1 MEGKNEA
8 ARPAGGMPEAESG
21 EGRNRREPK
30 PFDNGRSGRPK
41 AAAGEKG
48 AEPKKKP
55 APAASPADSN
65 PARSAQSETEKER
78 KSLRVCIVT
87 GLSGSGKS
95 TAIQVF
101 EDLRYFT
108 VDGLPATMAGEMVA
122 LMEKPSM
129 AHFKGIVLGM
139 DIRQSNFLDTIQ
151 DAIEGLRRSGRT
163 PEIVFLEADTPEIMR
178 RYATT
183 RRPHPLESEGV
194 GLEAAVLLERKRLAP
209 LRAMADMVV
218 NTTRFSIH
226 DLRRVIQ
233 RRFRSRTGD
242 LRALRVNVI
251 SFGFK
256 YGVPREA
263 DYVFDLRFLPNPY
276 FVQELRAKSGRDSDV
291 ADYVFAT
298 PKAREFRA
306 KLLELIFFILPLM
319 ENEGRYRLTIAFG
332 CTGGRHRSVAVAEAV
347 HTALR
352 QAGYPVTLEHRHL
365 ALG

>member
-1 MEGKNEA
+1 MEGKYE
-8 ARPAGGMPEAESG
+8 RKVPLTG
-21 EGRNRREPK
+21 ER
-30 PFDNGRSGRPK
+30 
-41 AAAGEKG
+41 AAGTENVRRRG
-48 AEPKKKP
+48 EDAPTESADPGRRLSAGERQEPQKKP
-55 APAASPADSN
+55 APGMGSAGTGTTGENREDGAA
-65 PARSAQSETEKER
+65 ER
-78 KSLRVCIVT
+78 RNLRVCIVT

-151 DAIEGLRRSGRT
+151 DAIEGLRREGWT
-163 PEIVFLEADTPEIMR
+163 PEIVF
-178 RYATT
+178 
-183 RRPHPLESEGV
+183 
-194 GLEAAVLLERKRLAP
+194 LEAAVLLERKRLAP

-233 RRFRSRTGD
+233 RRFRSRTGN
-242 LRALRVNVI
+242 LRALRVNII

-276 FVQELRAKSGRDSDV
+276 FVSELRAKSGKDSDV

-298 PKAREFRA
+298 PKAREFRT

-347 HTALR
+347 HTALH

-365 ALG
+365 ELG

>member
-1 MEGKNEA
+1 MEGKNE
-8 ARPAGGMPEAESG
+8 RKVPLTG
-21 EGRNRREPK
+21 ER
-30 PFDNGRSGRPK
+30 
-41 AAAGEKG
+41 AAGTENVRRRG
-48 AEPKKKP
+48 EDAPTESADPGRRLSAGERQESQKKP
-55 APAASPADSN
+55 APGMGSAGTGTTGENREDGAA
-65 PARSAQSETEKER
+65 ER
-78 KSLRVCIVT
+78 RNLRVCIVT

-151 DAIEGLRRSGRT
+151 DAIEGLRREGWT
-163 PEIVFLEADTPEIMR
+163 PAIVFLEADTAEIMR

-233 RRFRSRTGD
+233 RRFRSRTGN
-242 LRALRVNVI
+242 LRALRVNII

-276 FVQELRAKSGRDSDV
+276 FVSELRAKSGKDSDV

-298 PKAREFRA
+298 PKAREFRT

-347 HTALR
+347 HTALH

-365 ALG
+365 ELG